1 MYFFCHG
8 INTPATHIHRC
19 VLTIS
24 DADSEFQEKYFDALT
39 QRFAEKPKSKRDCTV
54 WQAPIL
60 HYKNYHSQPAIV
72 QLTSMFIAQ
81 HELANLADK
90 YA

>member
-8 INTPATHIHRC
+8 INTPTTHTHRC